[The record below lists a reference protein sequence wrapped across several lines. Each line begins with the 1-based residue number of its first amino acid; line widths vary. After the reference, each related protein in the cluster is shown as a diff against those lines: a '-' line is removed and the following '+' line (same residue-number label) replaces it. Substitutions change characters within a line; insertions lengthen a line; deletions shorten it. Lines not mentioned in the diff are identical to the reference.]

1 MGFFRAARWLCQK
14 GFGLGEP
21 CNSSKK
27 LPFIGHSLAKA
38 LTSMI
43 SFGPTKTLCGRYYY
57 HCHFTDGKTEVQ
69 RAHTLKL
76 AHDYSFQMAEVE
88 FGSRQ
93 PGCRTAFLWIKLFIC
108 LFVCLFVLTK
118 SLIALLYF
126 LRKKI
131 EFFCP
136 SFPGSNCFYSF

>member
-69 RAHTLKL
+69 RATRLNLLTIIVSKWQKWNL
-76 AHDYSFQMAEVE
+76 DPGRLVVE
-88 FGSRQ
+88 L
-93 PGCRTAFLWIKLFIC
+93 P
-108 LFVCLFVLTK
+108 
-118 SLIALLYF
+118 
-126 LRKKI
+126 
-131 EFFCP
+131 FC
-136 SFPGSNCFYSF
+136 G